1 MRVDELAIAIRHR
14 DALRARALYSEL
26 IETDPADYE
35 APYLSDPIELA
46 IAASMA
52 ELIASRRNKVAPTWT
67 RQVQPLPEPYVLV
80 TVRLPEKLERLRLE
94 SPQELKARNL
104 VAPDRSPHRRDENRS
119 RSLYPHHEVLI
130 PLGLP
135 GGRCR
140 RRHRPQ
146 RSTLSE

>member
-14 DALRARALYSEL
+14 DALRARTLYSEL
-26 IETDPADYE
+26 IETDPVDYE
-35 APYLSDPIELA
+35 PPNLSDPIELA

-52 ELIASRRNKVAPTWT
+52 ELIAARRNTAAPTWT

-104 VAPDRSPHRRDENRS
+104 VAPASFLQS
-119 RSLYPHHEVLI
+119 A
-130 PLGLP
+130 
-135 GGRCR
+135 
-140 RRHRPQ
+140 
-146 RSTLSE
+146 